1 MWDAIRALRGEGIT
15 VVMTTHYMEEADVLC
30 DRVAVVD
37 KGKILAL
44 DTPQQLKKTLGAGTI
59 VELRLRDA
67 ERGGELLLLLEA
79 LDEVDSAERIAQGVR
94 LFARETEGLLAKVV
108 MAAEPFGVRDLSI
121 QEPSLETV
129 FIRLTG
135 RELRD

>member
-1 MWDAIRALRGEGIT
+1 
-15 VVMTTHYMEEADVLC
+15 MEEADVLC

-37 KGKILAL
+37 KGKVLAL
-44 DTPQQLKKTLGAGTI
+44 ETPQQLKKTLGAGTI
-59 VELRLRDA
+59 VDVRLRDVEA
-67 ERGGELLLLLEA
+67 ANELVPLLEG
-79 LDEVDSAERIAQGVR
+79 LNEVDRVERTAQGVR
-94 LFARETEGLLAKVV
+94 LFAKETEGLLAKVV
-108 MAAEPFGVRDLSI
+108 LASEPFGVRDLSI